1 MTDISGTIP
10 TTIRHFKLPRLVLP
24 WLAIGASFDAINLL
38 IGNALNMA
46 YVEPYSSL
54 RRREQIVPDD
64 DLDGRD
70 PSW

>member
-1 MTDISGTIP
+1 VIDISDDLAV
-10 TTIRHFKLPRLVLP
+10 TIRPLKLPLLT
-24 WLAIGASFDAINLL
+24 ISASFDAIAKL
-38 IGNALNMA
+38 IGDALNMA
-46 YVEPYSSL
+46 YVQPYSGL